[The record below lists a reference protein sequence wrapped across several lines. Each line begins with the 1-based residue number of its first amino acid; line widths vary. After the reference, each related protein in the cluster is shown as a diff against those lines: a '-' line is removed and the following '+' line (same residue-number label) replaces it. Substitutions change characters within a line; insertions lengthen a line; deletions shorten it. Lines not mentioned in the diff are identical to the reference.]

1 MTAEDFNSLS
11 IFQDLS
17 LEQRAIVEKLI
28 QPEEVPIGTM
38 LFEQGDLADTLYIVT
53 DGEVQIRYK
62 PEDGPEL
69 IVARVREQGVVGWS
83 AALGS
88 PTYTSSA
95 VCSSDCHLLRLRGR
109 DLRDLYARDPE
120 TGKLVLER
128 LATVIAERL
137 RNTHH
142 HVLAMLERGMRMEIN
157 KSIAAS

>member
-1 MTAEDFNSLS
+1 MTFEYFDGLTL
-11 IFQDLS
+11 FQDLS
-17 LEQRAIVEKLI
+17 PEQRAVVGLLF
-28 QPEEVPIGTM
+28 QPDDEPVGTM

-69 IVARVREQGVVGWS
+69 IVARVRREGVVGWS

-95 VCSSDCHLLRLRGR
+95 LCASDCHLLRLRGR
-109 DLRDLYARDPE
+109 DLRDLYARDQE

-128 LATVIAERL
+128 LAAVIAERL

-142 HVLAMLERGMRMEIN
+142 HVLAMLERGILLDVN
-157 KSIAAS
+157 KSITAS

>member
-1 MTAEDFNSLS
+1 MTNCEFDGLTLFN
-11 IFQDLS
+11 DLS
-17 LEQRAIVEKLI
+17 PEQRAVVGLMF
-28 QPEEVPIGTM
+28 QPGEEPVGTM
-38 LFEQGDLADTLYIVT
+38 LFEQGDLADTLYLVT

-69 IVARVREQGVVGWS
+69 IVARVRREGVVGWS

-95 VCSSDCHLLRLRGR
+95 VCATDCRLMKLRGR
-109 DLRDLYARDPE
+109 DLRDLYARNPE

-128 LATVIAERL
+128 LAAVIAERL

-142 HVLAMLERGMRMEIN
+142 HVLAMLERGVRIDIH
-157 KSIAAS
+157 KTVTSG

>member
-1 MTAEDFNSLS
+1 M
-11 IFQDLS
+11 
-17 LEQRAIVEKLI
+17 
-28 QPEEVPIGTM
+28 
-38 LFEQGDLADTLYIVT
+38 
-53 DGEVQIRYK
+53 
-62 PEDGPEL
+62 
-69 IVARVREQGVVGWS
+69 ARVSEQGVVGWS

-95 VCSSDCHLLRLRGR
+95 ICASDCRLLRLRGR

-142 HVLAMLERGMRMEIN
+142 HVLALLERGVLMEIN
-157 KSIAAS
+157 KSMAAS